1 MLSQA
6 GVLFPERSSKM
17 ENLVN
22 LITNGSTE
30 FTPQVMIGLIAF
42 CLVLETIGSIAGT
55 LVRFGGRP

>member
-1 MLSQA
+1 
-6 GVLFPERSSKM
+6 M

-30 FTPQVMIGLIAF
+30 FTPQVMVGLIAF
-42 CLVLETIGSIAGT
+42 CLVLETIGSIAGN